1 LACGRTVRDAVPLIQ
16 EYIAGAITHAPEL
29 GEGNG
34 PMNHFWKRSG

>member
-1 LACGRTVRDAVPLIQ
+1 VRDAIPLIQ

-34 PMNHFWKRSG
+34 PMNHFWTSRRVN